1 MRFIKRKFSKINK
14 RTILSVSICLV
25 IFVMSLGYA
34 ALSQHMDIDGV
45 AQIDRSWIIKITGI
59 TSTVTNGGVDKSKT
73 YVSTTATLN
82 ASLPTKDATVTYS
95 ITLAND
101 GNIPAKLSTIEKIE
115 DENYAITYE
124 IEGVLEDTTVLKPD
138 ETVVAKVTI
147 KAQDGVENLSALDKS
162 IMLTFNFIEKSG
174 NNGNNSGD
182 STSQST
188 IAYQPGDAILLDP
201 GDGTTRL
208 FYVIST
214 DDNSS
219 KSTVTLICNDS
230 IMSAPAETAASAAS
244 GITNWS
250 VASSKRL
257 PTMDEVAALSGYT
270 MSQLN
275 KNLGRTI
282 IPEWLAGS
290 TTGMMTATSSTNGD
304 EYYVISNTGKG
315 MNGVPS
321 LQSASTMVSVRPVIE
336 VYKVALPSYNNG
348 YGEYTVGDKVKL
360 VDGSNWYVVKN
371 TGKYDAMVTLYSD
384 YTLTTRAFD
393 TSTTSNG
400 KYDPN
405 VSTNIGYYMENTA
418 LQTIT
423 HPLGLYNGSDLTGV
437 TIRIPTEEEAV
448 NLYNID
454 DTLFAGASPT
464 WVLPSATGGHNN
476 AFYMGGGIT
485 LSATTTGVQVRPVI
499 TVLKSNIQAIDAGY
513 KIANLFNTP
522 ISDNGID
529 FYYGPT
535 SSTSSAGY
543 KEKSYG
549 STSTISFTAS
559 TTYYFGKSY
568 KFDSSTGYY
577 SLNDTTSSTWS
588 NMSSNYS
595 KYPYTCKATSSTG
608 NCTTLY
614 KMVNHSSS
622 TTGYAYTYTRMSKG
636 LYFKETTSSTTT
648 TIGASVPYK
657 YGTSYTFDNS
667 TGVYSLSG
675 TISTV
680 TGSNVS
686 SSAPYTC
693 RNNYT
698 TTCTSLYQ
706 ITGQAS
712 GSTTSFEVTLHS
724 TSRIINTADKSN
736 GIGLFYTSTNTEGN
750 KKTYYFRGQVD
761 NYIKFGGFY
770 WSIIRINEDG
780 SIRLIYLGTD
790 GRTYNIADDQYNIY
804 PASRPFNAYIGY
816 MFGTAGATTYANEHA
831 NTYNSSIKTALDTW
845 YKNNLISYANN
856 IVDAGFCNDRSI
868 ASASKTWNSNDTA
881 LGYGSN
887 TTYYGATNRLINNSH
902 PQFKCPQTNDLFTT
916 AKSGSGNKKLTYP
929 IGLITADEAN
939 YAGLSRGGNID
950 HYLFTGASGFWTMT
964 PYYTGNMFGA
974 VSGATLQS
982 AVLTSTYGIRPVINV
997 SPYVK
1002 NITGI
1007 GTFANPYVLN
1017 Y

>member
-1 MRFIKRKFSKINK
+1 MRFIKRKLSKINK

-124 IEGVLEDTTVLKPD
+124 IEGVLEDTTVLKPW

-147 KAQDGVENLSALDKS
+147 KAQDGVENLSTLDKS
-162 IMLTFNFIEKSG
+162 IMLTFNFIENSG
-174 NNGNNSGD
+174 NSDNNSGN
-182 STSQST
+182 STSEST
-188 IAYQPGDAILLDP
+188 IAYQPGDAILMDP

-214 DDNSS
+214 NDNSS

-244 GITNWS
+244 SGITGWS
-250 VASSKRL
+250 VAASKRL

-275 KNLGRTI
+275 KNMGKGI
-282 IPEWLAGS
+282 IPKWLSGS
-290 TTGMMTATSSTNGD
+290 TGGMITATSSKNGD
-304 EYYVISNTGKG
+304 SYYSIVNAAGT
-315 MNGVPS
+315 GVPV

-336 VYKVALPSYNNG
+336 VYKVALPSYGNG
-348 YGEYTVGDKVKL
+348 YGTYTVGDKVKL
-360 VDGSNWYVVKN
+360 VDGSTWYVVKN

-384 YTLTTRAFD
+384 NTLTTRAFD

-423 HPLGLYNGSDLTGV
+423 NPLGLVNGSDLTGI
-437 TIRIPTEEEAV
+437 TIRIPTEEEAIT
-448 NLYNID
+448 LSNID
-454 DTLFAGASPT
+454 ISLFQGASPT
-464 WVLPSATGGHNN
+464 WVLPSSESSNHN
-476 AFYMGGGIT
+476 AIYLSSGLT

-499 TVLKSNIQAIDAGY
+499 TILKSNIQAIDAAQ
-513 KIANLFNTP
+513 KITKIFNT
-522 ISDNGID
+522 SASGDGID
-529 FYYGPT
+529 FYYGPS

-577 SLNDTTSSTWS
+577 SLNDTTSSTWA

-595 KYPYTCKATSSTG
+595 TYPYTCKSTSSTG
-608 NCTTLY
+608 TCTTLY
-614 KMVNHSSS
+614 KMVNYSSS
-622 TTGYAYTYTRMSKG
+622 TTGYAYSYTRINKG
-636 LYFKETTSSTTT
+636 IYFTETTSSSTT

-675 TISTV
+675 TISSV

-693 RNNYT
+693 KNNYT
-698 TTCTSLYQ
+698 TTCSSLYQ
-706 ITGQAS
+706 ITGQVS
-712 GSTTSFEVTLHS
+712 GSTTSFEVTVHS
-724 TSRIINTADKSN
+724 TSQKASNADKQN
-736 GIGLFYTSTNTEGN
+736 GTGLFYTSSFTEDS
-750 KKTYYFRGQVD
+750 KRTYYFRGNVD
-761 NYIKFGGFY
+761 NFVKFAGFY
-770 WSIIRINEDG
+770 WRIIRINEDG
-780 SIRLIYLGTD
+780 SIRMIYRGTD
-790 GRTYNIADDQYNIY
+790 GSTYKIASDKYNNDSTSTIY
-804 PASRPFNAYIGY
+804 NAYIGY
-816 MFGTAGATTYANEHA
+816 MYGTAGSTSYANEHK
-831 NTYNSSIKTALDTW
+831 NTNSSSIKSTLDTW
-845 YKNNLISYANN
+845 YSNNLISYASN

-868 ASASKTWNSNDTA
+868 ASTSSVSDNTG

-887 TTYYGATNRLINNSH
+887 KTYYAGYWRLKDNST
-902 PQFKCPQTNDLFTT
+902 PYFMCPKTDDLFTT
-916 AKSGSGNKKLTYP
+916 ASSSKGNKKLTYP
-929 IGLITADEAN
+929 IGLITADEAT
-939 YAGLSRGGNID
+939 YAGMSRSGSTD
-950 HYLFTGASGFWTMT
+950 HYLFTGSNFWTMT
-964 PYYTGNMFGA
+964 PYYTGSMFGA
-974 VSGATLQS
+974 VSGAILQ
-982 AVLTSTYGIRPVINV
+982 ATTTTSSYDIAPVISV

-1002 NITGI
+1002 SITGK
-1007 GTFANPYVLN
+1007 GTKSNPYVLN